1 MDIRICQVQ
10 NRQMETCENKIDRVS
25 IRMRDIK
32 RSEPEGL
39 KRLDKVLLYA
49 RKDSK
54 GRLYEADIEL
64 IEED

>member
-1 MDIRICQVQ
+1 
-10 NRQMETCENKIDRVS
+10 METCENKIDRVS